1 MNENCIKDEKLV
13 IKFAPWMKKNL
24 NLQNEWKVG
33 EKNCTM
39 DENWKLKL
47 WHDMDEKLKSWTCTK
62 NEKMWLLIY
71 PGRTFSINPFTSTLN
86 PFTYKKFVVLKGRNH
101 DWKHEKFV
109 VSNINITL
117 NSYCVSNFSS
127 NSFVNLALCKK
138 LNCLLTPTN
147 FKTTS

>member
-47 WHDMDEKLKSWTCTK
+47 WHGWEIEKLNLYKEWK
-62 NEKMWLLIY
+62 NVVTHL
-71 PGRTFSINPFTSTLN
+71 PGEDI
-86 PFTYKKFVVLKGRNH
+86 
-101 DWKHEKFV
+101 
-109 VSNINITL
+109 
-117 NSYCVSNFSS
+117 
-127 NSFVNLALCKK
+127 
-138 LNCLLTPTN
+138 
-147 FKTTS
+147 